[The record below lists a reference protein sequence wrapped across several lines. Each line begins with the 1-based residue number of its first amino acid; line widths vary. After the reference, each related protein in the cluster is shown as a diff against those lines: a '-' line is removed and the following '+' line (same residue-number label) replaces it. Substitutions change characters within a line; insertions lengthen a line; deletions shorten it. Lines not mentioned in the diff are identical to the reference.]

1 MIYLLDVCV
10 LLAMGY
16 SKHVHHART
25 DSWLNDVVGRGVLF
39 SFATCSMS
47 ECGFVRVAS
56 NKKFGFS
63 EDVEGA
69 RRDLRQLKAKTRFI
83 FLDDNQGV
91 ERLPDWVTRS
101 KQVTDGHLLAL
112 ATASS
117 ASFVTLDEGIPGA
130 ALIPECPDDFCMVR
144 EPYIPY
150 GPVKHAAEWTRNRN
164 AATLNTGSLRV
175 PPRRGEAALAV

>member
-25 DSWLNDVVGRGVLF
+25 DSWFNDVVGRGMPF
-39 SFATCSMS
+39 SFATCSIS

-56 NKKFGFS
+56 NKRFGFS

-69 RRDLRQLKAKTRFI
+69 RHDLRQLKAKARFI
-83 FLDDNQGV
+83 FLDDNHDV
-91 ERLPDWVTRS
+91 ERLPDWVRRS

-112 ATASS
+112 ATAWG

-130 ALIPECPDDFCMVR
+130 ALIPEYPEIPYMVR

-150 GPVKHAAEWTRNRN
+150 GPVKREADWMLNRN
-164 AATLNTGSLRV
+164 AAASNASSLRV
-175 PPRRGEAALAV
+175 PPRRSKAALAV